1 MSKTKS
7 TIQESGKL
15 QRRHS
20 SYAKVRTQKVGSPA
34 SQLVR
39 QSQSLRARPFRAS
52 QCTVLQWPRYPTQQ
66 KRKEGS
72 SGCWWRRL
80 LATGGGGWRR
90 PLLMAVAAGGG
101 TAVAAGGAALAAGSV
116 ARRLLLQKRGPTS
129 SLWRQVLA
137 WLVVRPSQCCGKF
150 QHF

>member
-1 MSKTKS
+1 
-7 TIQESGKL
+7 
-15 QRRHS
+15 
-20 SYAKVRTQKVGSPA
+20 
-34 SQLVR
+34 
-39 QSQSLRARPFRAS
+39 
-52 QCTVLQWPRYPTQQ
+52 
-66 KRKEGS
+66 
-72 SGCWWRRL
+72 
-80 LATGGGGWRR
+80 
-90 PLLMAVAAGGG
+90 MAVAAGGGTALTAYG